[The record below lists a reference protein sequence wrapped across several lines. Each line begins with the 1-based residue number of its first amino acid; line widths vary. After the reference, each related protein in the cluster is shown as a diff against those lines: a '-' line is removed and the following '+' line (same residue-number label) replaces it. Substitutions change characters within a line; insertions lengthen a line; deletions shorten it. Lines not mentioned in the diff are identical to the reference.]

1 MTIAPEIMVIGAIAS
16 AASAVVGGMAAANQ
30 AEYQSAIAARNAQI
44 AQQNAAYATQQ
55 GQAEQ
60 VDAAMKQQQQAGK
73 MKAVQGASGV
83 DVNEG
88 TASDVAQGEASINA
102 VDQTRIAQGANAKA
116 RNFQNQS
123 QDLSAESEMYSN
135 SASNAL
141 FSSFIGGVSSVAGK
155 WSEFKNVGL
164 IS

>member
-1 MTIAPEIMVIGAIAS
+1 MTIAPVFMAIGAIAS
-16 AASAVVGGMAAANQ
+16 AASAVVGGMGAANQ
-30 AEYQSAIAARNAQI
+30 AEYQSEIAARNAQI

-83 DVNEG
+83 DVG
-88 TASDVAQGEASINA
+88 QGSAADVAGGEAGINA
-102 VDQTRIAQGANAKA
+102 VDQNRIAQGATSKA

-123 QDLSAESEMYSN
+123 ADLSAESEMYSN

-155 WSEFKNVGL
+155 WSEFKQVGL
-164 IS
+164 I